1 MLLVRLN
8 ALFCRVSLTK
18 FRTGAGGAPATTLV
32 PTTTTAAGGGSG
44 GATPT
49 GLTTTLPK
57 SSGAGV

>member
-1 MLLVRLN
+1 MLLVRAN
-8 ALFCRVSLTK
+8 VSFCREPLTK

-32 PTTTTAAGGGSG
+32 PTTTAAGGGSG